1 MNDAPAQENWITP
14 RTIIIFLILPLLVG
28 STFAFII
35 PRPQIG
41 IIRLNDAIYFESADA
56 LIQQIEHAREDAQ
69 IRAVLLVL
77 NTPGGTVVD
86 TEAVYLELIRL
97 KARKPVVVYVQG
109 MAASGG
115 YYLSAAANEI
125 CSGPSSVIGN
135 VGVIVTLP
143 EDPFI
148 VEDIVTTGP
157 YKMTGTGRDTTL
169 REIDVIKQGFYQAVV
184 LGRGERLKLD
194 IEGLLSGRT
203 WMASEALQYGLI
215 DGLSSFSEALDN
227 TARLAKIRHYET
239 VELRDRIDYLGSYE
253 ADFFSETEEGTTT
266 PLPSKAGIYLLYVP
280 PSARRLP

>member
-1 MNDAPAQENWITP
+1 MNDAPAQENWKTP
-14 RTIIIFLILPLLVG
+14 RTILIFFILPLLVG
-28 STFAFII
+28 GIFAFTI

-41 IIRLNDAIYFESADA
+41 IIRLNDAIYFESGDA

-86 TEAVYLELIRL
+86 TEAVYLELVRL
-97 KARKPVVVYVQG
+97 QAQKPVVIYVQG

-125 CSGPSSVIGN
+125 YSGPSSVIGN

-194 IEGLLSGRT
+194 AEDLLSGRI
-203 WMASEALQYGLI
+203 WLASEALQLGLI
-215 DGLSSFSEALDN
+215 DGLSSMSEALDH
-227 TARLAKIRHYET
+227 TAQLAKIWHYET
-239 VELRDRIDYLGSYE
+239 VELQYLIDPMLTMVE
-253 ADFFSETEEGTTT
+253 FFAETEEGAIT
-266 PLPSKAGIYLLYVP
+266 PLPNKAGIFLLYVP
-280 PSARRLP
+280 PSVRRLP

>member
-1 MNDAPAQENWITP
+1 MSDAPAQENWKTP
-14 RTIIIFLILPLLVG
+14 RTILIFLILPLLVG

-56 LIQQIEHAREDAQ
+56 LIQQIEHAREDTQ

-97 KARKPVVVYVQG
+97 RARKPVVVYVQG

-125 CSGPSSVIGN
+125 YSGPSSVIGN

-143 EDPFI
+143 EAPFI

-184 LGRGERLKLD
+184 LGRGDRLKLD
-194 IEGLLSGRT
+194 VEGLLSGRT
-203 WMASEALQYGLI
+203 WLASEALQHGLI
-215 DGLSSFSEALDN
+215 DGLGSLSEALDH
-227 TARLAKIRHYET
+227 TARLAKIQHYDT
-239 VELRDRIDYLGSYE
+239 VELQDLSDNPLSSAVG
-253 ADFFSETEEGTTT
+253 FFTETAEGIIT
-266 PLPSKAGIYLLYVP
+266 PLPNKAGIFLLYIP